1 MMMTDISFTEGV
13 EKQPSLYQKYRD
25 NQDNLQ
31 NRFRNR
37 YGLLPEQLALIEKVS
52 ALSDFFN
59 DYLHKDLSNSLV
71 ASGDLFA
78 AYQPEDYKARAE
90 GLDQED
96 LDNALRQ
103 YRNYEMARIV
113 FRDFSR
119 LADLVQTTADLSCL
133 ADSCLEI
140 ALRYHYE
147 KNVARFGQPLDGS
160 GKAQQMVVLGLG
172 KLGAQEL
179 NVSSDIDLIF
189 FYNESG
195 EVMGGS
201 GVSNQEFFIRTSR
214 QLIKTLD
221 ETTANGFVFRVDM
234 RLRPYGE
241 SSPLI
246 MNRRSMEKYFFE
258 QGRDWER
265 YAFVKARA
273 VAGDKELG
281 GAFLEWMK
289 PFVFR
294 PLLDY
299 GAIESLRDM
308 KRLINTEVTRKSLGD
323 DIKLG
328 PGGIRE
334 VEFIVQAQQLV
345 WGGKKPVLQQRRILE
360 SLDCLAA
367 EGLMP
372 AVDVERLK
380 AAYTFLRNTE
390 HFIQGEA
397 DRQSQRLPNNEISS
411 LRLALV
417 LGFSSVEEF
426 EAELESQRG
435 FVASRFEDFLGV
447 GASEEIYDGVEMT
460 GWIAAWQ
467 DPDAAQNFLVEA
479 GFVDIAV
486 TTRLLTELLAS
497 VEHLQ
502 DVGLERAHKLVPRL
516 LLLCSREKN
525 GDEVLVRICE
535 ILLSIVRRSTYLSFL
550 LENDDAAKRL
560 VLLSA
565 MSEWVVHQIGQFPI
579 LLYELTDRS
588 NDLYRLQD
596 DALKSELHS
605 YLAEFEDDDLEG
617 QMDALRQFRHS
628 ACLRVAIFELLG
640 ILSTMEASD
649 SLTKIA
655 ELVLNRVTELA
666 MSYLTARHGRPCS
679 KAGEPFST
687 GIAVIGYG
695 KLGGIELGYGSDLDI
710 VLLHDGDL
718 HGETNGTK
726 QIPNGL
732 FYSRLGQRM
741 VHILTS
747 FTRFGCLYE
756 IDLRLRPDGNKGSL
770 MRSMAS
776 FEQYLKNDAWTW
788 EHQALVRSRFVAGDQ
803 RLTNRF
809 ESIRQDVLT
818 MSRDLV
824 DLRRSITDMRKK
836 MRASIKSGV
845 TKSEVPELVFLAD
858 FDLKHATGAIVDV
871 EFLVQYLILANSSV
885 YPSLCKWTDKIRLIE
900 SLAQAGLLQAG
911 EADSLCDAYLG
922 YRSAAHYKW
931 LGGQIDS
938 FEPLNQS
945 RAAVVEIWRNKLEL

>member
-1 MMMTDISFTEGV
+1 MMMPDTLFSDALA
-13 EKQPSLYQKYRD
+13 KQPGLHQKYKD
-25 NQDNLQ
+25 IQDRLK
-31 NRFRNR
+31 NR
-37 YGLLPEQLALIEKVS
+37 YDLLPDQLALIEKVS
-52 ALSDFFN
+52 ALSDFFY
-59 DYLHKDLSNSLV
+59 DYLLKDVSNAMV
-71 ASGDLFA
+71 ASGDLFN
-78 AYQPEDYKARAE
+78 AYRAEEYTARAE
-90 GLDQED
+90 RLDQQD
-96 LDNALRQ
+96 LDQALRQ
-103 YRNYEMARIV
+103 YRNYEMARII

-119 LADLVQTTADLSCL
+119 LADLVQTTRDLSGL
-133 ADSCLEI
+133 ADSCIEI
-140 ALRYHYE
+140 ALKFHYD
-147 KNVARFGQPLDGS
+147 KNVARFGQPVDRS
-160 GKAQQMVVLGLG
+160 GKAQQMTVLGLG

-195 EVMGGS
+195 EVMGES

-221 ETTANGFVFRVDM
+221 EPTASGFVFRVDM

-246 MNRRSMEKYFFE
+246 MNRTSMEKYFFE

-265 YAFVKARA
+265 YAFVKARS
-273 VAGDKELG
+273 VAGDKNLG
-281 GAFLEWMK
+281 RAFLEWMK

-294 PLLDY
+294 PLLDF

-323 DIKLG
+323 DVKLG

-334 VEFIVQAQQLV
+334 AEFIVQAQQLV

-360 SLDCLAA
+360 SLDCLAR
-367 EGLMP
+367 EDLMP
-372 AVDVERLK
+372 ADEVERLK

-390 HFIQGEA
+390 HFIQGEG
-397 DRQSQRLPNNEISS
+397 DRQSQRLPTNDISI

-417 LGFSSVEEF
+417 MGFSSVAAF
-426 EAELESQRG
+426 EAELKSQRG
-435 FVASRFEDFLGV
+435 FVASRFEEFLGV
-447 GASEEIYDGVEMT
+447 GATEEFYDGVVMT
-460 GWIAAWQ
+460 DWVSAWQ
-467 DPDAAQNFLVEA
+467 HPEAAQEFLVRE
-479 GFVDIAV
+479 GFVDVKV
-486 TTRLLTELLAS
+486 TIPLLKGLLVT
-497 VEHLQ
+497 VEQLQ

-516 LLLCSREKN
+516 LLLCSREVN
-525 GDEVLVRICE
+525 CDEVLGRVCE
-535 ILLSIVRRSTYLSFL
+535 ILSSIVRRSTYLSFL
-550 LENDDAAKRL
+550 LENNDATKRL

-596 DALKSELHS
+596 GALKSELNS
-605 YLAEFEDDDLEG
+605 YLAEFESDDLEG

-666 MSYLTARHGRPCS
+666 MSYLIARHGLPCAKS
-679 KAGEPFST
+679 GAPFSN

-710 VLLHDGDL
+710 VLLHDGDM
-718 HGETNGTK
+718 HGETNGDK
-726 QIPNGL
+726 PIPNGL
-732 FYSRLGQRM
+732 FYSRLGQRI

-818 MSRDLV
+818 MPRDLV
-824 DLRRSITDMRKK
+824 GLRQKITDMRKK
-836 MRASIKSGV
+836 MRDSIKSGV

-885 YPSLCKWTDKIRLIE
+885 HPSLCKWTDKIRLIQ
-900 SLAQAGLLQAG
+900 SLAEVGLLETG
-911 EADSLCDAYLG
+911 EADSLREAYLG

-938 FEPLNQS
+938 YEPLNQS
-945 RAAVVEIWRNKLEL
+945 RAAVVEIWHNKLEL